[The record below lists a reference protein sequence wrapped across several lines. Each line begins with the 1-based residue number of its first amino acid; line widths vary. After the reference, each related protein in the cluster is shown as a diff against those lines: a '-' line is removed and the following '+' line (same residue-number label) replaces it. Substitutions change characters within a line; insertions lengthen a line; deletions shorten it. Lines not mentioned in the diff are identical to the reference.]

1 MPTSIACALVE
12 AGFTGCAVEGHREH
26 GQMINVNDS
35 DCDMP
40 SSVAV
45 TETVSVVPPSGGLVV
60 AVAENV
66 AVEDPARTFTEAG
79 TVNAELL
86 AETDTVT
93 PPVGAGAER
102 VRVQVAEA
110 PESRAVALHV
120 NAEMSTGAT
129 SVKVA
134 VWEAPFRAADR
145 KSVVEG

>member
-26 GQMINVNDS
+26 GQMSKVNVS
-35 DCDMP
+35 DWDMP

-66 AVEDPARTFTEAG
+66 AVADPARTFTEAG

-86 AETDTVT
+86 AETDTV
-93 PPVGAGAER
+93 PSPVAQGAQR
-102 VRVQVAEA
+102 DRA
-110 PESRAVALHV
+110 P
-120 NAEMSTGAT
+120 
-129 SVKVA
+129 
-134 VWEAPFRAADR
+134 
-145 KSVVEG
+145 